1 MSLPNARCLVSAL
14 VFSLTLCMTALPL
27 QAIPAR
33 ADVVGTTYTS
43 PQYGYSMTW
52 DESWA
57 VIEEISVEVDRIMVT
72 NGIGFVQLIGGDSY
86 GQSPELAIVIEV
98 GAMRADSH
106 VSNVQELPA
115 SDGIPGSGGD
125 ESRYFKTI
133 SYTYTA
139 DDGSARDF
147 TDYYEART
155 FSQGQAVL
163 IFVGSAPSDI
173 FSLAMTTFQPLLDS
187 VVIPGQPVSSGGA
200 PIPADLLK
208 GEPAPVY
215 MADQW
220 RIGIA
225 AAVQNTDIDGIG
237 LAEKDGKEWVVVV
250 ADVTNWGATDAS
262 FPASDFFVQMQ
273 ESSTKSKVATGS
285 TSKAAGALGL
295 PASPGDVTIKVGET
309 ARLVL
314 VFQVKAGRTAPTL
327 VYGSTELP
335 LDDILGVTLTADALS
350 EPAGPPDLQAATLVS
365 TTDGTTIKVQY
376 DGESK
381 SHKIRLLGVDV
392 PATNT
397 PAVDEIMTYRGEPVW
412 IETDPAVTT
421 TGTPA
426 VYLWAEDDDG
436 NRVLIN
442 QVLIADGAATAS
454 TIPEEA
460 RFAAW
465 LTQTG
470 DQAAES
476 NDGPEATPVS
486 GAATPVASQRSTSFS
501 NQ

>member
-1 MSLPNARCLVSAL
+1 MSLPNARRPASAL
-14 VFSLTLCMTALPL
+14 VFALALCLTVSPL

-33 ADVVGTTYTS
+33 AEVVGTTYTS
-43 PQYGYSMTW
+43 PQFGYSVTW

-57 VIEEISVEVDRIMVT
+57 VIEEISEEVDRITVT
-72 NGIGFVQLIGGDSY
+72 NGIGFAQFIGINAPGANAQLIVVLGVG
-86 GQSPELAIVIEV
+86 EV
-98 GAMRADSH
+98 RADSH

-133 SYTYTA
+133 SYTYTS
-139 DDGSARDF
+139 DDGTTQDLI
-147 TDYYEART
+147 DYYEART
-155 FSQGQAVL
+155 FSDGQSAVL
-163 IFVGSAPSDI
+163 FVGSASPDI
-173 FSLAMTTFQPLLDS
+173 FPLAMTTFQPLIDS
-187 VVIPGQPVSSGGA
+187 LVIPGEDPTSANIPVNL
-200 PIPADLLK
+200 IK

-220 RIGIA
+220 RISIA

-250 ADVTNWGATDAS
+250 ADVTNWGATDAN

-314 VFQVKAGRTAPTL
+314 VFQVKAGRTAPSL
-327 VYGSTELP
+327 VYGTTALP

-350 EPAGPPDLQAATLVS
+350 DLAGPPDLQAATLVS

-376 DGESK
+376 EGESK

-392 PATNT
+392 PAANT
-397 PAVDEIMTYRGEPVW
+397 QAVDDIMTYRGKPVW

-436 NRVLIN
+436 TRILLN

-454 TIPEEA
+454 TLPEEA
-460 RFAAW
+460 RFATW
-465 LTQTG
+465 LSQTG
-470 DQAAES
+470 DQAATS
-476 NDGPEATPVS
+476 NNGPDATPVS
-486 GAATPVASQRSTSFS
+486 GAATPVASQRSTTFS
-501 NQ
+501 NE